1 MTPKQT
7 VEAFI
12 VISAWTVYLSLVIF
26 KVANIEGFVVLST
39 YIVKKY
45 LDMMEVEGEKP
56 TGTVTTQST
65 IQTTEKTP

>member
-12 VISAWTVYLSLVIF
+12 VISAWIVYLYLTCMKI
-26 KVANIEGFVVLST
+26 ANIEGFVMLTV

-45 LDMMEVEGEKP
+45 LDMMEKEPENGNNI
-56 TGTVTTQST
+56 QSPD
-65 IQTTEKTP
+65 K